1 MAAAV
6 RRPPLE
12 VGGSYA
18 LRPRFAMEPP
28 LSWAGVTRARHTAAV
43 PPSLRPPGGLSLAA
57 MTQELEAVLCR
68 IAEALERLAP
78 PPVAA
83 PAFEA
88 ARLFRHDPASGVFHA
103 APDYPL
109 PLAAL
114 AGVDRQKDRFV
125 ENLQRFANGLPF
137 NHALLW
143 GVRGTGKSSLAKAA
157 FMHVAQGGAAL
168 KLVEVDRDQVTELPA
183 LFDALRLRPER
194 FLVLCDDL
202 SFEEGAAAA
211 KALKSALEGGV
222 SGPPANVLFTA
233 TSNRRHL
240 MPRSHG
246 EKWGHAEDRGLIA
259 TAEDAEEEVSVSDR
273 FGLWIG
279 FPPMDQAT
287 YLEAVRGY
295 AKRYRLKA
303 TDLDRRALQWA
314 QLRGARSGRVAWQ
327 FIRDLAGE
335 LGKTLPF

>member
-1 MAAAV
+1 
-6 RRPPLE
+6 
-12 VGGSYA
+12 
-18 LRPRFAMEPP
+18 
-28 LSWAGVTRARHTAAV
+28 
-43 PPSLRPPGGLSLAA
+43 
-57 MTQELEAVLCR
+57 MTHELENVLTR
-68 IAEALERLAP
+68 IADALERLAP
-78 PPVAA
+78 ARAA
-83 PAFEA
+83 EPAFGA
-88 ARLFRHDPASGVFHA
+88 ARLFRHDPATGAFHP

-114 AGVDRQKDRFV
+114 VGVDRQKDRFV
-125 ENLQRFANGLPF
+125 ENLTRFAGGLPF

-157 FMHVAQGGAAL
+157 FMEVAAGAADL
-168 KLVEVDRDQVTELPA
+168 KLVEVDRDEVTALPG
-183 LFDALRLRPER
+183 LFDVLRTRPER
-194 FLVLCDDL
+194 FVVLCDDL

-222 SGPPANVLFTA
+222 SGPPANVLFAA

-246 EKWGHAEDRGLIA
+246 ERGAHGEDRGLIA
-259 TAEDAEEEVSVSDR
+259 AAEDAEEEVSVSDR

-279 FPPMDQAT
+279 FPPMDQPT
-287 YLEAVRGY
+287 YLAAVQGY
-295 AKRYRLKA
+295 AARYGLKA
-303 TDLDRRALQWA
+303 KDLDRRALRWA

-335 LGKTLPF
+335 LGKSLPL

>member
-1 MAAAV
+1 ME
-6 RRPPLE
+6 RDPTPL
-12 VGGSYA
+12 
-18 LRPRFAMEPP
+18 L
-28 LSWAGVTRARHTAAV
+28 T
-43 PPSLRPPGGLSLAA
+43 
-57 MTQELEAVLCR
+57 R

-78 PPVAA
+78 PARAA
-83 PAFEA
+83 VSFDR
-88 ARLFRHDPASGVFHA
+88 ARLFRHDPLTGAFHP

-109 PLAAL
+109 AL
-114 AGVDRQKDRFV
+114 DSLVGVDRQKARFV
-125 ENLQRFANGLPF
+125 ENLERFARALPC

-157 FMHVAQGGAAL
+157 FMTVTAAFPAL
-168 KLVEVDRDQVTELPA
+168 KLIEVDRDQVTALPA
-183 LFDALRLRPER
+183 LFDALRVRDEQ
-194 FLVLCDDL
+194 FVVLCDDL

-222 SGPPANVLFTA
+222 SGPPANVLFVA

-240 MPRSHG
+240 MPR
-246 EKWGHAEDRGLIA
+246 GHQEDRGLVA
-259 TAEDAEEEVSVSDR
+259 AAEDAEEEVSVSDR

-287 YLEAVRGY
+287 YLAAVTAY
-295 AKRYRLKA
+295 AERFGLKVP
-303 TDLDRRALQWA
+303 DLERRALQWS

-335 LGKTLPF
+335 LGKSLPL